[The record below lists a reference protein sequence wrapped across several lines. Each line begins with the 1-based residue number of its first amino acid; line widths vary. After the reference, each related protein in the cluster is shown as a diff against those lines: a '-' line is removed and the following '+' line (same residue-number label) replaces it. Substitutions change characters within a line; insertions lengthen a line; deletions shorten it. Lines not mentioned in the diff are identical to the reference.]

1 MRFKEMAGD
10 RICLLISHRFTT
22 VSIADRIVVLS
33 DGRIVEE
40 GSHSELMDRAGVY
53 ARMYRMQAEQY
64 WKEQADR
71 HASGQAGKH
80 VDRSADKHA
89 NGPAGKYAIGR
100 PTSTPM
106 VRPVRIP
113 VHTWVSVPRRA
124 DQGEADALAGDGG
137 LLPPPGCTKSAP
149 LMCFLYMPC
158 LSQPH
163 GRRTPRCWPCSGS
176 SLTPCWR
183 VTGGKPR
190 YSPGDTL
197 ASFLRGPRFRPG
209 YSTPGP
215 SSG

>member
-1 MRFKEMAGD
+1 MDADAEYELYVRFKEMAGD

-89 NGPAGKYAIGR
+89 NGPAGKYADR
-100 PTSTPM
+100 P
-106 VRPVRIP
+106 
-113 VHTWVSVPRRA
+113 A
-124 DQGEADALAGDGG
+124 DKHANGPAGENSRTHVGQRSKEGG
-137 LLPPPGCTKSAP
+137 
-149 LMCFLYMPC
+149 
-158 LSQPH
+158 
-163 GRRTPRCWPCSGS
+163 SG
-176 SLTPCWR
+176 
-183 VTGGKPR
+183 
-190 YSPGDTL
+190 
-197 ASFLRGPRFRPG
+197 
-209 YSTPGP
+209 
-215 SSG
+215 